1 VPIGLTYALLWVAVL
16 LYAVHLRTG
25 RPLATT
31 GDCRRAI
38 GRGATGA
45 TLAVWVLLLE
55 ELAARAWLSGHWP
68 LTNRYE
74 FALCFAWAILG
85 IYLLLEIS
93 WKERRAGAFVL
104 AVACFIAGYAV
115 TRPEAMRTIL
125 PLLPA
130 LRSPW
135 LQVHV
140 LTAVVAYGA
149 FGVAAG
155 LALARLFE
163 RRLAGR
169 LPAVEELDRAM
180 GRSLALGFP
189 WLTFSI
195 LSGAVWA
202 QNAWGR
208 FWGWDVK
215 ETWALVTWLWYLM
228 LLHLRPLPRWR
239 GRRMAILLVLGFG
252 IVTFT
257 FIGVPWLVRVVRL
270 ESLHGF

>member
-1 VPIGLTYALLWVAVL
+1 MLTGLTYALLWVAVL
-16 LYAVHLRTG
+16 LYAVYLRAG
-25 RPLATT
+25 R
-31 GDCRRAI
+31 RSI
-38 GRGATGA
+38 GLGATGV

-68 LTNRYE
+68 LANRYE
-74 FALCFAWAILG
+74 FALCFAWAILSV
-85 IYLLLEIS
+85 YLLLEIS

-104 AVACFIAGYAV
+104 AIVLFVAGYAV
-115 TRPEAMRTIL
+115 TRPEAMQAIV

-130 LRSPW
+130 LRSTW

-140 LTAVVAYGA
+140 LTAVVAYSA

-155 LALARLFE
+155 LGLARLFE

-169 LPAVEELDRAM
+169 LPAAKELDRVM

-239 GRRMAILLVLGFG
+239 GRRMGILLVVGFC
-252 IVTFT
+252 IVVFT